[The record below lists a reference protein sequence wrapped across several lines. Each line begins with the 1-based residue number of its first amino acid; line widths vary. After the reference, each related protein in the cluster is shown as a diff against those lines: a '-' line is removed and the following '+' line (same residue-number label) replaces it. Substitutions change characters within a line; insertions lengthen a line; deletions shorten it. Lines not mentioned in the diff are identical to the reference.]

1 MQFPPLFSCGPSC
14 IRFAV
19 SLALVVSCASCLF
32 AQTTSATFGTVI
44 SLGGTPSDI
53 VLDESRG
60 KLYLVNSN
68 ANRIDVYDY
77 INNQKLG
84 PITVGQ
90 RPLAAAMSMD
100 NSYLYVT
107 NNTSSTV
114 SVIDLNRYSLI
125 QTVTLPAKPEGVE
138 VGSDG
143 RALIST
149 GGNGNGN
156 LNNTLLIFDRTQPL
170 AQQVVAVQFPPPPA
184 TPTGLPAVQ
193 ARPTTT
199 FRGKLLRTPD
209 GNFIIGI
216 SVVANSTQ
224 TVAFVYETLSGT
236 LLRSRFVTGQSTA
249 LSVSPDGSRFMA
261 GFTLY
266 DTATLA
272 VIGQENST
280 NAPFPLA
287 GINNTTNVGG
297 SVFSPDGT
305 TIYGAFNVAPV
316 VTPAARPQAS
326 TLLLSD
332 SRNLAIRLGIK
343 LPESI
348 IARIVITSDG
358 SRAWGL
364 SESGVVSLPLATLF
378 DQPILMPETT
388 TVFLAQDQCNPGIA
402 KMSLKV
408 NNVGNGKLTYSV
420 PDTGTALESQAVSGL
435 APSSVV
441 FTMDPGRSAVARQSG
456 TNLYNGNAG
465 NAINVNVRSVD
476 AINIPNTIRVF
487 MNYRPSDERGVVY
500 PVATTTNNV
509 TEGLQDI
516 VLDEAR
522 SKVYIS
528 NSGYNRIE
536 VFDITKQRFTTPID
550 AGQLPHQMAIGSD
563 GFLYVANTGGES
575 ISQIDLDAQKTVGA
589 IQFPPI
595 PRAGANS
602 PSHVVTLA
610 AGIGRLQF
618 MMATSNGTGAT
629 ASQWETIGGQALLR
643 PPDSV
648 AVNPN
653 NTAQNTQ
660 PGPVQ
665 MLATPGRENIIMMN
679 GTGTVYLLDTL
690 SDQYTASRQLF
701 NAPIQSYYGVLG
713 AAPGGAYY
721 IANGAVL
728 SSTITQNLVDPG
740 LRNVFGVAPIDQNTF
755 VRLTTPQRT
764 ANGAPTRD
772 DPRTLLEMFDL
783 QSGGATLVGAV
794 AENPYVEVFGTNR
807 ANVPPRTMVVDSAG
821 NVYALTLSGL
831 TVIPL
836 TPATQNTKP
845 QIGAGPRAIV
855 NSNDGTANIKP
866 GGFVTVSGTNLAA
879 SSTADQTPVPTV
891 MGGSCV
897 LFDDVAAPLLQT
909 SSGQISAQLPA
920 TVHSG
925 LNVVQVRSL
934 ATGQISDPVTVTIQK
949 P

>member
-1 MQFPPLFSCGPSC
+1 
-14 IRFAV
+14 
-19 SLALVVSCASCLF
+19 
-32 AQTTSATFGTVI
+32 
-44 SLGGTPSDI
+44 
-53 VLDESRG
+53 
-60 KLYLVNSN
+60 
-68 ANRIDVYDY
+68 
-77 INNQKLG
+77 
-84 PITVGQ
+84 
-90 RPLAAAMSMD
+90 
-100 NSYLYVT
+100 
-107 NNTSSTV
+107 
-114 SVIDLNRYSLI
+114 
-125 QTVTLPAKPEGVE
+125 VE
-138 VGSDG
+138 VGADG

-170 AQQVVAVQFPPPPA
+170 AQQVVPVQFPPPPA

-216 SVVANSTQ
+216 SVVTNATQ

-272 VIGQENST
+272 VIGQENSA
-280 NAPFPLA
+280 NAPFPLTA
-287 GINNTTNVGG
+287 INNTTNVGG

-348 IARIVITSDG
+348 VARMVTTSDG
-358 SRAWGL
+358 SLAWGL
-364 SESGVVSLPLATLF
+364 SESGVVSLPLSTLF

-402 KMSLKV
+402 KMSLKM
-408 NNVGNGKLTYSV
+408 NNVGKGRLTYSV
-420 PDTGTALESQAVSGL
+420 PDTGSALESQAVSGL
-435 APSSVV
+435 APSSVI

-456 TNLYNGNAG
+456 TNLYTGNAG
-465 NAINVNVRSVD
+465 AAVAVNLRSVD
-476 AINIPNTIRVF
+476 AINVPNTVRVF

-500 PVATTTNNV
+500 PVPTTGTV
-509 TEGLQDI
+509 AEGLQDI
-516 VLDEAR
+516 VLDQDR
-522 SKVYIS
+522 GKVYIS

-550 AGQLPHQMAIGSD
+550 AGQLPHQMAIDSNGL
-563 GFLYVANTGGES
+563 FLYIANTGGES
-575 ISQIDLDAQKTVGA
+575 ISQIDLDAQKIIGA

-595 PRAGANS
+595 PRAGANP

-610 AGIGRLQF
+610 PGVGRLQF
-618 MMATSNGTGAT
+618 MMATSNATGAT

-665 MLATPGRENIIMMN
+665 MLATPGKENIIMMN
-679 GTGTVYLLDTL
+679 GTGTVYLLDTIN
-690 SDQYTASRQLF
+690 DQYTASRQLF
-701 NAPIQSYYGVLG
+701 NAPLQGYYGVLG

-764 ANGAPTRD
+764 ANGAATRD

-794 AENPYVEVFGTNR
+794 AENPYIEVFGTTR

-836 TPATQNTKP
+836 TSATQNTKP
-845 QIGAGPRAIV
+845 QIGSGPRAIV
-855 NSNDGTANIKP
+855 NSNDGTANFKP

-879 SSTADQTPVPTV
+879 SSSADQTPVPTV
-891 MGGSCV
+891 LGGSCV

-934 ATGQISDPVTVTIQK
+934 ATGQISDPVTVTVQK